1 MGGRIAYRCRLRA
14 QQGVVVED
22 VDATTEGADHE
33 ILLAALDLEVAYG
46 DGRKIAGE
54 CMPVLAAVLG
64 EVHAELRTHEEQVR
78 VDVVL
83 HDRVRRAAGRQ
94 ITADRLPGTPAVV
107 AARYIGSEVALLVI
121 VEDGIDH
128 VLIVQRG
135 DDVLD
140 QRHVGDAAEVGCA
153 APACAAVFGHAHDP
167 VIRAEVDQ
175 SLDEGALVQADGASV
190 H

>member
-54 CMPVLAAVLG
+54 GMPVLAAVLG

-83 HDRVRRAAGRQ
+83 HDRVR
-94 ITADRLPGTPAVV
+94 
-107 AARYIGSEVALLVI
+107 
-121 VEDGIDH
+121 
-128 VLIVQRG
+128 
-135 DDVLD
+135 
-140 QRHVGDAAEVGCA
+140 
-153 APACAAVFGHAHDP
+153 
-167 VIRAEVDQ
+167 
-175 SLDEGALVQADGASV
+175 
-190 H
+190 